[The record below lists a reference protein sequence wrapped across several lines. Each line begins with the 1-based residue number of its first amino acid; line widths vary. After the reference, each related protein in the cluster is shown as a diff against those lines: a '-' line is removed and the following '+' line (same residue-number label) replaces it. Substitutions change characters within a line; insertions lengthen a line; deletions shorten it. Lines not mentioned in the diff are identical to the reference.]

1 MVAMLSGLF
10 SLTRWFGAIA
20 VALCLTVA
28 AALSDESG
36 VLRSPDGAEVRALVI
51 GIDAYRHVRALKG
64 AVADARD
71 IEGALRRTGVHDV
84 TALIDGQA
92 DRSSILSA
100 IDRLTARTGP
110 RDLVVLS
117 LAGHGAQEPERVK
130 GSQPDGV
137 ENVFLLPDFEGTAE
151 GSQERILGAEF
162 NHLIKQIESRGAH
175 VLFVADTCFGG
186 GLTRDIDPRAEE
198 MSFRQ
203 VPSYRISTDLLRPIT
218 TTADE
223 LMTELDF
230 DRTVFLAAVDRKTKA
245 PEVQIPGIAGF
256 RGALSYAVARA
267 IEGNADTR
275 GDGKTTLGEFFTS
288 VRQVVYQMSNQRQN
302 IVTTASPSED
312 LKTSVVFQ
320 LVRSG
325 AAREPPSGL
334 DPAIASRPPATGDN
348 PPVKIAALDGKA
360 TYFAGLAP
368 REAAFAT
375 VPPVEHPDLMWDP
388 VSHDVLAWG
397 DVVAYGVDPRD
408 LPSVIDRA
416 AAIRDLKRI
425 TGKGAQAIRVSPDDS
440 LHHSANLVQIA
451 LNDVAGRALILFNIA
466 GDGTVQ
472 MLYPIASDPPVIR
485 AADFSFPV
493 RVREPFGSDQLVAV
507 TSQQRMPELEQAL
520 QGLNR
525 RRAAVQMINMVRRY
539 APADARIGSAGL
551 FTAP

>member
-71 IEGALRRTGVHDV
+71 IEGALRRTGVRDV

-137 ENVFLLPDFEGTAE
+137 ENVFLLPDFESTAE

>member
-1 MVAMLSGLF
+1 MLSGLF

-71 IEGALRRTGVHDV
+71 IEGALRRTGVRDV

-137 ENVFLLPDFEGTAE
+137 ENVFLLPDFESTAE

-551 FTAP
+551 FTAR

>member
-71 IEGALRRTGVHDV
+71 IEGALRRTGVRDV

-137 ENVFLLPDFEGTAE
+137 ENVFLLPDFESTAE

-551 FTAP
+551 FTAR

>member
-36 VLRSPDGAEVRALVI
+36 LLRSPDGAEVRALVI

-71 IEGALRRTGVHDV
+71 IEGALRRTGVRDV

-137 ENVFLLPDFEGTAE
+137 ENVFLLPDFESTAE

>member
-1 MVAMLSGLF
+1 MLSGLF

-71 IEGALRRTGVHDV
+71 IEGALRRTGVRDV

-137 ENVFLLPDFEGTAE
+137 ENVFLLPDFESTAE